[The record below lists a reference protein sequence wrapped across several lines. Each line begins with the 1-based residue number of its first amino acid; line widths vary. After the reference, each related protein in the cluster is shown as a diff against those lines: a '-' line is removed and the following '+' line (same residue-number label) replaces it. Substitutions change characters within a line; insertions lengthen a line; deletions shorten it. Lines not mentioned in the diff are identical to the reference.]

1 MTPPQIAPDPM
12 TMACLEVWGGNEPV
26 DTALRV
32 PGLDVWVYA
41 VPFGNSLAGG
51 DVHFVSSCGT
61 GRIARLMVAD
71 VSGHGAE
78 VAGIA
83 RGLRNL
89 IHRFMNHVDP
99 RRFVRAMNRDFTQ
112 LSKIGRFA
120 TAVVM
125 TYFSPTGEM
134 SLCNAGHPPPLVYQR
149 AKGQWRYVEGV
160 EDAREGNLPLG
171 ISGDGTYGQFKLDLA
186 TGDLVLCYTDSL
198 VEAVCRDGSLLGYA
212 RLLDLMRTI
221 SVDEPAHWIHHLL
234 AKMAVVG
241 ATPNDDVTLLLTHC
255 NGRSPGAGLGAR
267 LRALVKFV
275 GQVLTVRRNI
285 PWPEVS
291 VKLIR
296 GVVPPFWKRQR
307 N

>member
-1 MTPPQIAPDPM
+1 MTQVQDAPDTM

-32 PGLDVWVYA
+32 PGLEVWVYA
-41 VPFGNSLAGG
+41 VPFGNSQAGG

-83 RGLRNL
+83 RSLRGL
-89 IHRFMNHVDP
+89 IHRFMNHVDQ
-99 RRFVRAMNRDFTQ
+99 RRFIRAMNRDFIK
-112 LSKIGRFA
+112 LGKEGRFA

-125 TYFSPTGEM
+125 TFFSPTSEM
-134 SLCNAGHPPPLVYQR
+134 NFCNAGHPPPLVYQR
-149 AKGQWRYVEGV
+149 TTGQWRYVEGADDV
-160 EDAREGNLPLG
+160 RDGNLPLG
-171 ISGDGTYGQFKLDLA
+171 ITGDVTYGQFKVDLRP
-186 TGDLVLCYTDSL
+186 GDLVVCYTDSL
-198 VEAVCRDGSLLGYA
+198 VEAVCRDGSLLGYP
-212 RLLDLMRTI
+212 RLLELVRTI
-221 SVDEPAHWIHHLL
+221 SADEPAHWIHHLL
-234 AKMAVVG
+234 AKMAVLG

-255 NGRSPGAGLGAR
+255 TGHSHGAGLLGR
-267 LRALVKFV
+267 LRALLKFT
-275 GQVLTVRRNI
+275 GQVLTLRRNI

-291 VKLIR
+291 AKTIS
-296 GVVPPFWKRQR
+296 GAVPPFWKKRR